1 MTYSLVIPVYKNAD
15 SIDQLVD
22 AVAGIDDALSHELEV
37 VFVVD
42 SSPDQSFDRLAARLS
57 QQRFRAKLLLLS
69 RNFGSFAAIRTGLA
83 AATGRYFAVMA
94 ADLQEPPRLILEFFS
109 SLSREDVDVTLGVR
123 TKRSDPWASRTAARL
138 FWWTY
143 RRFVQREVP
152 AGGIDVFGCNLAFR
166 EHLLRLDETNSSLVG
181 QIIWLGFR
189 RKLVPYERLP
199 RQRGKTAWTLGR
211 KITYLMDSMFAFS
224 DLPVRILIA
233 IGMIGVAMS
242 TVLGTVVLLARMSG
256 RISVP
261 GYAATVVTI
270 AFFAAFNSLGLGIVG
285 SYTWRAYENTK
296 RRPQAVVLASR
307 DFPGDGRP

>member
-1 MTYSLVIPVYKNAD
+1 MGAVTYSLVIPVYKNAD

-199 RQRGKTAWTLGR
+199 RQRGENGLDPGPEDHVLDGQHVRVFRFARSHTDRDRYDRRRDVHRLGNR
-211 KITYLMDSMFAFS
+211 RPARPHVGS
-224 DLPVRILIA
+224 DLRAWLRSHGGDDRLLRGFQFPGARYRRILHMA
-233 IGMIGVAMS
+233 
-242 TVLGTVVLLARMSG
+242 
-256 RISVP
+256 
-261 GYAATVVTI
+261 
-270 AFFAAFNSLGLGIVG
+270 SL
-285 SYTWRAYENTK
+285 
-296 RRPQAVVLASR
+296 
-307 DFPGDGRP
+307 